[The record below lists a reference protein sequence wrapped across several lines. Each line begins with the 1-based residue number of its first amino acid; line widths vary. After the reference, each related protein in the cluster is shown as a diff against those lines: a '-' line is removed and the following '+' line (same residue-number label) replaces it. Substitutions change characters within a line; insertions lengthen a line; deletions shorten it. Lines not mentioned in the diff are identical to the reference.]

1 MHKRGFTLIE
11 LLVVIAIIAI
21 LAAILFPV
29 FATARERARQ
39 ASCLSN
45 MKQLTL
51 AGLMY
56 CDDYDGQW
64 TWQFAKCDY
73 AGTSNNAVRPGGQ
86 IDPSNGR
93 TTGTHCTV
101 GCYLNV
107 YPYLKSNQ
115 LTLCPSKPR
124 DIGTPVKYNDGKGGT
139 MEWAA
144 WGGYGYNQHLYQKPL
159 WFGDLNDP
167 NNWAYKNNQPV
178 PPLSVWPNAAGTAF
192 FCETS
197 FGHWC
202 APGTTFWNQDLGCFV
217 FLCPHAD
224 CDGDIV
230 ASWPCQ
236 GGIVWVYSDR
246 HNGGGNVGYMDGHAK
261 FMSQGAWLSQD
272 IRTGPIGHG
281 YAKPRHY

>member
-1 MHKRGFTLIE
+1 MRKRGFTLIE

-56 CDDYDGQW
+56 CDDYDGSW
-64 TWQFAKCDY
+64 TWNVAQCALPN
-73 AGTSNNAVRPGGQ
+73 TSNKGNRPGGQ

-93 TTGTHCTV
+93 PCGNHCTV
-101 GCYLNV
+101 NCYFAV
-107 YPYLKSNQ
+107 YPNLKSNQ

-124 DIGTPVKYNDGKGGT
+124 GGGMGYTDGKGGSI
-139 MEWAA
+139 EWAA
-144 WGGYGYNQHLYQKPL
+144 WGGYGMNEHLKQQI
-159 WFGDLNDP
+159 WNNNDP
-167 NNWAYKNNQPV
+167 NSPAYRLEAVP

-192 FCETS
+192 FAETS
-197 FGHWC
+197 FGSYC
-202 APGTTFWNQDLGCFV
+202 LSGATFANKDLGSSWFM
-217 FLCPHAD
+217 CPD
-224 CDGDIV
+224 DGCNGNLV
-230 ASWPCQ
+230 KGGYPCE
-236 GGIVWVYSDR
+236 GGLNWLFAYR

-261 FMSQGAWLSQD
+261 FMSLGGWLSQD
-272 IRTGPIGHG
+272 IHTGPIGHG
-281 YAKPRHY
+281 YAKNR